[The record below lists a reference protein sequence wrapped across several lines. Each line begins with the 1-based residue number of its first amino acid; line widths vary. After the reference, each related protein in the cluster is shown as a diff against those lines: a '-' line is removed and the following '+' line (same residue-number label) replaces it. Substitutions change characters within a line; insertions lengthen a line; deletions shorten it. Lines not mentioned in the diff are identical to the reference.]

1 MEDVRVRVYGGRE
14 VAHKNAQRIE
24 LGAVLAQWRG
34 RARTHPAAV
43 EAELGWYAGKLSRVE
58 NGGRKV
64 SKAELE
70 ALVRLYE
77 IPAEDAETVLAL
89 GALARK
95 NEAPAR
101 VADFAQTYV
110 ALLRQ
115 ADEIRYYDTELVHA
129 LAQTEATAR
138 AILKPQLDVEQ
149 RVADRMQRQS
159 LLTRGN
165 PPQLRIVLG
174 EAALYRELATPDEKP
189 SGAEILQGQLERLIE
204 LRELPNVIVQVLP
217 FKAGF
222 HRSLGVG
229 FTMLRVPASSG
240 DKPPIERVY
249 IEGITDATYIHDP
262 EEIGQYAE
270 IFTELQQLALD
281 EEQSVNILRMRIQQL
296 TEESDDNCIRAVEEV
311 DVHDG

>member
-1 MEDVRVRVYGGRE
+1 

-34 RARTHPAAV
+34 RAELHPAAV

-64 SKAELE
+64 SKAELD
-70 ALVRLYE
+70 ALIRLYRV
-77 IPAEDAETVLAL
+77 PADDAENLLAL

-115 ADEIRYYDTELVHA
+115 ADDIRYYDTELIHA
-129 LAQTEATAR
+129 LAQTAATAR
-138 AILKPQLDVEQ
+138 AILKPQPDVEQ
-149 RVADRMQRQS
+149 RVADRMKRQT
-159 LLTRGN
+159 LLTRRN

-174 EAALYRELATPDEKP
+174 EAALYRELATPDETP
-189 SGAEILQGQLERLIE
+189 SGAEILREQLEHLIE
-204 LRELPNVIVQVLP
+204 LQKLPNVIIQVLR

-229 FTMLRVPASSG
+229 FTMLRVPASSS

-262 EEIGQYAE
+262 DEIVQYAE
-270 IFTELQQLALD
+270 IFTELQRLALD
-281 EEQSVNILRMRIQQL
+281 EEQSVNILRKRIQQL
-296 TEESDDNCIRAVEEV
+296 TEESDDYRVRAVEEV
-311 DVHDG
+311 KSNHG